1 MSVLPYS
8 DSKEGKKQ
16 QVASMF
22 NNISPKYDLLNHLL
36 SGGIDKLWRRK
47 AINLLKKEHPSLILD
62 VATGTGDFAIASL
75 RANPSKVI
83 GVDISEGM
91 LKIGR
96 EKIRKLGLEK
106 IIEMVS
112 GDSENLQFQDNN
124 FDAIIVGF
132 GVRNFEDLEKG
143 LEEMHRVLKKGGTLL
158 VLEFSKPAKFP
169 FKNFYNFYF
178 QYILPLIG
186 RMVSKDSSA
195 YDYLPESV
203 RKFPYGKDFLN
214 ILGKTGFNSLKCIE
228 LSFGVCSIYLAK
240 K

>member
-1 MSVLPYS
+1 MTVLPYS
-8 DSKEGKKQ
+8 NSKEGKKQ

-47 AINLLKKEHPSLILD
+47 AINILKKEHPSLILD

-75 RANPSKVI
+75 KANPSKVI

-91 LKIGR
+91 LNIGR

-106 IIEMVS
+106 KIEMIS

-132 GVRNFEDLEKG
+132 GVRNFEDLERG
-143 LEEMHRVLKKGGTLL
+143 LSEMYRVLKKDGTLL

-169 FKNFYNFYF
+169 FKNLYNFYF
-178 QYILPLIG
+178 RYVLPLIG

-214 ILGKTGFNSLKCIE
+214 ILRKTGFNSLECIE
-228 LSFGVCSIYLAK
+228 LSFGVCSIYLARK
-240 K
+240 

>member
-1 MSVLPYS
+1 MAVLPYS
-8 DSKEGKKQ
+8 DSKEGKKE

-36 SGGIDKLWRRK
+36 SAGIDRHWRKK
-47 AINLLKKEHPSLILD
+47 AINLLKKDKPGLILD
-62 VATGTGDFAIASL
+62 VATGTADFAIAAL
-75 RANPSKVI
+75 QANPSKVTGI
-83 GVDISEGM
+83 DISEGM
-91 LKIGR
+91 LNVGR
-96 EKIRKLGLEK
+96 EKIRKLGLEGK
-106 IIEMVS
+106 IELIS
-112 GDSENLQFQDNN
+112 GDSESLQFRENN

-143 LEEMHRVLKKGGTLL
+143 LAEMHRVLKKDGTLL
-158 VLEFSKPAKFP
+158 VLEFSMPSRFP

-178 QYILPLIG
+178 RFILPLIG

-214 ILGKTGFNSLKCIE
+214 ILKKTGFNSLQCIE
-228 LSFGVCSIYLAK
+228 LTFGVSSIYLAK